1 MPTSSWKSANY
12 DLNLASCS
20 HNLIS
25 PQCYLLLNAAAVFFS
40 SIFFLFFLF
49 WGARGEEKQ
58 TWFGENH
65 LPPQAWRFC
74 FDMMCKRWNKVTERG
89 WHGWYMCEKFVKV
102 KLWNKS
108 TKTKFGIQLCF
119 FFYVPT
125 TCAGQIWTT
134 APPPNVANTT
144 NYYTELLPHWTLP
157 APHVHNSD
165 SFLRESENVFAWTL
179 TDPTRLLPEKQPM
192 GADITSPPPPC
203 CSFCKFH
210 QGPDGTVTCT
220 VQSGEKFIKCL
231 DWTGGRRWWSHIWCL
246 HNEAQSRYSTARYQN
261 LLVPLKPSLNSGSKV
276 SVKLCCR
283 GLITHYLVFRCTHRS
298 IRQPSSYKMTCCI
311 CPTLNHSQLRPN
323 QDCI

>member
-1 MPTSSWKSANY
+1 MKLLWLIKMPTSSWKSANY

-74 FDMMCKRWNKVTERG
+74 FDMMCKRWNKVKERG

-119 FFYVPT
+119 FFL
-125 TCAGQIWTT
+125 C
-134 APPPNVANTT
+134 PNNMCR
-144 NYYTELLPHWTLP
+144 PDMD
-157 APHVHNSD
+157 NS
-165 SFLRESENVFAWTL
+165 
-179 TDPTRLLPEKQPM
+179 
-192 GADITSPPPPC
+192 TS
-203 CSFCKFH
+203 S
-210 QGPDGTVTCT
+210 
-220 VQSGEKFIKCL
+220 KC
-231 DWTGGRRWWSHIWCL
+231 GKH
-246 HNEAQSRYSTARYQN
+246 H
-261 LLVPLKPSLNSGSKV
+261 
-276 SVKLCCR
+276 
-283 GLITHYLVFRCTHRS
+283 
-298 IRQPSSYKMTCCI
+298 
-311 CPTLNHSQLRPN
+311 
-323 QDCI
+323 

>member
-1 MPTSSWKSANY
+1 MEVGQLRFKFSLLLSQPYLPSVLPTSQRCRCFLFKHFFFVFFVLGSTRGRKANMVWGKPP
-12 DLNLASCS
+12 ASTGMT
-20 HNLIS
+20 
-25 PQCYLLLNAAAVFFS
+25 LLLRHDVQQVKQGHGTWLTRLVHVRKICESKTLKQEHENKIWNPTVF
-40 SIFFLFFLF
+40 
-49 WGARGEEKQ
+49 
-58 TWFGENH
+58 
-65 LPPQAWRFC
+65 
-74 FDMMCKRWNKVTERG
+74 
-89 WHGWYMCEKFVKV
+89 
-102 KLWNKS
+102 
-108 TKTKFGIQLCF
+108 F